1 MTTFK
6 GEVRKI
12 TRGLL
17 LNFPNEGFSTSLIS
31 IRDEDLDI
39 EIILL
44 SRDEN
49 PEIANGI
56 LKVIESLKVAH
67 WREISTIIKK
77 HYTVS
82 FERLFKIM
90 QDLIRTGDIVEL
102 PCRFFTTPN
111 YLMKITSNNPKELTE
126 FIRIIQR
133 KTKDLD
139 LTRCSPSLVSPVN
152 FVKIKI
158 EKGSS
163 DRRVLVQVLK

>member
-1 MTTFK
+1 M
-6 GEVRKI
+6 
-12 TRGLL
+12 
-17 LNFPNEGFSTSLIS
+17 NFPNEGFTTSLIS
-31 IRDEDLDI
+31 VRDEDSDI

-56 LKVIESLKVAH
+56 LRVVESLKVAH

-90 QDLIRTGDIVEL
+90 QDLIRSGDIIEL

-111 YLMKITSNNPKELTE
+111 YLMKIISSNSPKELAE
-126 FIRIIQR
+126 FIKMIQR
-133 KTKDLD
+133 KTRDLD

-163 DRRVLVQVLK
+163 DKRALVQILK